1 MSRIFITGSADG
13 LGQMAADLL
22 IKAGNQV
29 VLHARNNERAEH
41 ALKAIPE
48 AESVLT
54 GDLSSIA
61 ETIKLAEEVNK
72 FGFFD
77 AVIHNAGVG
86 YKEATRINT
95 IDNLSHIFAVNS
107 LAPYL
112 LTCLIN
118 KPKRL
123 VYLSSAL
130 HRDGDISL
138 KDLNWKSRPWNGLK
152 AYSDSKL
159 HDLILAFAV
168 ARLWPDVYSNAVE
181 PGWVSTRM
189 GGLGATDNLQEGPV
203 TQAWLAGGA
212 DVAADV
218 SGKYLYHQEIGKFSE
233 AANDIELQEKFLAEC
248 EKISG
253 IKLAVSFP
261 ADSFFRS

>member
-29 VLHARNNERAEH
+29 VLHARNDERAEH
-41 ALKAIPE
+41 ALKALPG

-54 GDLSSIA
+54 GDLCSIS
-61 ETIKLAEEVNK
+61 ETIKLAEKVNNI
-72 FGFFD
+72 GFFD

-86 YKEATRINT
+86 YKEAARINT
-95 IDNLSHIFAVNS
+95 VDNLSHIFAVNS
-107 LAPYL
+107 LAPYV
-112 LTCLIN
+112 LTCLIQ

-130 HRDGDISL
+130 HLNGDSTL
-138 KDLNWKSRPWNGLK
+138 KDLNWESRLWNGLK

-181 PGWVSTRM
+181 PGWVSTKM
-189 GGLGATDNLQEGPV
+189 GGAEATDNLQLGPV
-203 TQAWLAGGA
+203 TQAWLAAGA
-212 DVAADV
+212 DQAADIT
-218 SGKYLYHQEIGKFSE
+218 GKYLYHQSNGKFTESVK
-233 AANDIELQEKFLAEC
+233 DSGLQEKFLAEC

-253 IKLAVSFP
+253 IGLAVSFP
-261 ADSFFRS
+261 ANSFYRS

>member
-29 VLHARNNERAEH
+29 VLHARNHERAEH
-41 ALKAIPE
+41 ALQALPGAE
-48 AESVLT
+48 AVLT
-54 GDLSSIA
+54 GDLSSIS
-61 ETIKLAEEVNK
+61 ETIRLAEEVNN

-86 YKEATRINT
+86 YKEAVRINT
-95 IDNLSHIFAVNS
+95 VDNLSHIFAVNS
-107 LAPYL
+107 LAPYV
-112 LTCLIN
+112 LTCLIH

-130 HRDGDISL
+130 HLNGDNTL
-138 KDLNWKSRPWNGLK
+138 KDLNWETRPWNGLK

-159 HDLILAFAV
+159 HDLILAFTV

-181 PGWVSTRM
+181 PGWVSTKM
-189 GGLGATDNLQEGPV
+189 GGPGATDNLQQGAV
-203 TQAWLAGGA
+203 TQAWLAAGA
-212 DVAADV
+212 DQAADIT
-218 SGKYLYHQEIGKFSE
+218 GKYLYHQSIGKFAESAKNRE
-233 AANDIELQEKFLAEC
+233 IQEKFLTAC
-248 EKISG
+248 EEISG

-261 ADSFFRS
+261 ANSFYRS